1 MEFDTDRPEI
11 LDGIGKTVRF
21 RCAQEFP
28 GVPWGE
34 MEALSPFEVPCYCP
48 SGDHEVHWETDQI
61 VRDAV
66 EFRDKELAGFFGC
79 TESEIFNADQNE
91 CRKYDAFL
99 ATASQDTLN
108 KYAFFN
114 RTESEA
120 DFDHWGG
127 MPYWTPEEAVSL
139 LFGKEPMR
147 VNSES
152 LGQLDSSLSFVNNY
166 QRRLDQIVR
175 AIEVG
180 LMQEQIT
187 PESLV
192 RWATQ
197 TRIECPADLIALVK
211 SSSPATQ
218 ETAPENG
225 GLGFASLKNLNWEDI
240 TLTLLS
246 GGHIEISARDL
257 KKKAPLGCLGLMNR
271 TTNKP
276 NKLFTLLIA
285 FAESR
290 RGTLKINS
298 KPKDQA
304 SDLRKELKAVFS
316 ITTNPIPVVD
326 KCWVPR
332 FNLVDKRD
340 APDKRAKE
348 KASRSTEPFDEHKL
362 SHQRG
367 DSLQGETN
375 SNLGFGPDDDG
386 YTYDEKEDD
395 MAEDEASGWIAKH
408 DG

>member
-11 LDGIGKTVRF
+11 LDGIGQTVRF

-120 DFDHWGG
+120 DFNHWGG

-166 QRRLDQIVR
+166 QRMLDQIVR

-180 LMQEQIT
+180 LMPEQIT

-192 RWATQ
+192 RWAAQ
-197 TRIECPADLIALVK
+197 TGIEVPDELQEL
-211 SSSPATQ
+211 ATYTNTENKDGLS
-218 ETAPENG
+218 ETERTSLLKMI
-225 GLGFASLKNLNWEDI
+225 LGMAVSKYRYQGDASRNTATGD
-240 TLTLLS
+240 
-246 GGHIEISARDL
+246 
-257 KKKAPLGCLGLMNR
+257 NR
-271 TTNKP
+271 GS
-276 NKLFTLLIA
+276 I
-285 FAESR
+285 
-290 RGTLKINS
+290 
-298 KPKDQA
+298 A
-304 SDLRKELKAVFS
+304 SDLEKRGIALDPDTIRRYLKEAW
-316 ITTNPIPVVD
+316 D
-326 KCWVPR
+326 K
-332 FNLVDKRD
+332 
-340 APDKRAKE
+340 
-348 KASRSTEPFDEHKL
+348 
-362 SHQRG
+362 
-367 DSLQGETN
+367 
-375 SNLGFGPDDDG
+375 FGN
-386 YTYDEKEDD
+386 
-395 MAEDEASGWIAKH
+395 IA
-408 DG
+408 